1 MLPHITTLKEDCD
14 MKKLLALSLACTM
27 ALGMLAGCSQNNA
40 GSGSA
45 ASGSAGT
52 AASADAGSG
61 KALSGKVVYWSMYTE
76 MEPEALAIQ
85 QAADMFMNDYPDC
98 EVEIQW
104 IGRSNQDVVG
114 PALEGGEQIDILDNF
129 SYDKSTE
136 RYMDITDMMNGPA
149 LGQEDKTVAESILPV
164 LSLANR
170 QGQEKAG
177 LDPEK
182 YYGVQLFPW
191 VTGFFYNKDLFQQ
204 AGIETPPKTWSEFME
219 VCQKLKDAGINA
231 ITCDD
236 AYMTLIPNNYIAR
249 LMGSD
254 AIAAMSA
261 DAGDPAWKSEEVKK
275 AFEAME
281 ALSPYMSPQT
291 ATNKYPAGQQ
301 EFALGE
307 AAMYLNASW
316 MPSEVE
322 ETAGE
327 DFPWGFFAF
336 PKVEGGVEG
345 EGYASVGGIPLAVYS
360 ESKNPEAAK
369 EFLRYVVSKEVQ
381 DALAEMGGAPATVG
395 TEWTGPRAE
404 CTDVIGSADK
414 VSSLNC
420 DLSSEFVSAVFTMEM
435 NKVLTQQTTAEK
447 ALTELNNQAS
457 KY

>member
-1 MLPHITTLKEDCD
+1 

-164 LSLANR
+164 LNLANR

-261 DAGDPAWKSEEVKK
+261 DAGDPAWKSEEVKRLLK
-275 AFEAME
+275 R
-281 ALSPYMSPQT
+281 
-291 ATNKYPAGQQ
+291 
-301 EFALGE
+301 
-307 AAMYLNASW
+307 W
-316 MPSEVE
+316 RH
-322 ETAGE
+322 
-327 DFPWGFFAF
+327 
-336 PKVEGGVEG
+336 
-345 EGYASVGGIPLAVYS
+345 
-360 ESKNPEAAK
+360 
-369 EFLRYVVSKEVQ
+369 FLPICRRRQPPINIRPDSRN
-381 DALAEMGGAPATVG
+381 LH
-395 TEWTGPRAE
+395 W
-404 CTDVIGSADK
+404 
-414 VSSLNC
+414 
-420 DLSSEFVSAVFTMEM
+420 
-435 NKVLTQQTTAEK
+435 EK
-447 ALTELNNQAS
+447 LRCI
-457 KY
+457 